1 MTRRITILGATGS
14 IGLSTADVI
23 LAHRERFAV
32 AAVVGGSNA
41 RTLAEV
47 AMRLGASFAA
57 LSEPAA
63 GAELKAALSG
73 TGIAAG
79 AGPDAVREA
88 VDLDADIVVAAIT
101 GTAGLMPTHR
111 ALQPGRRIALANK
124 ETLVAAGAP
133 FMRDARRV
141 GATILPVDSEHN
153 ALRQAL
159 GAGRLE
165 DVVSMTLTASGGP
178 FRTWTREKMAA
189 ATRLQASAHPVWS
202 MGAKI
207 NIDSASLMN
216 KGLELIEAHHLFG
229 LGSDRL
235 QVLVHPQSIIHGLVQ
250 WCDGAVTAG
259 LAAPDMRVPIAN
271 CLGEGD
277 RLTFPAQRLDLA
289 AIGSFTFEQ
298 PDETRFPCLR
308 LARQVLAEG
317 GAMPTVLNAANEVA
331 VHAFIAG
338 EIGFLDIPRIVESTC
353 ETCRLSRSGTL
364 SSVEEALAID
374 HEARQIARE
383 QLPRAA
389 RAAT

>member
-1 MTRRITILGATGS
+1 
-14 IGLSTADVI
+14 
-23 LAHRERFAV
+23 
-32 AAVVGGSNA
+32 
-41 RTLAEV
+41 
-47 AMRLGASFAA
+47 
-57 LSEPAA
+57 
-63 GAELKAALSG
+63 
-73 TGIAAG
+73 
-79 AGPDAVREA
+79 
-88 VDLDADIVVAAIT
+88 
-101 GTAGLMPTHR
+101 
-111 ALQPGRRIALANK
+111 
-124 ETLVAAGAP
+124 
-133 FMRDARRV
+133 
-141 GATILPVDSEHN
+141 
-153 ALRQAL
+153 
-159 GAGRLE
+159 
-165 DVVSMTLTASGGP
+165 
-178 FRTWTREKMAA
+178 
-189 ATRLQASAHPVWS
+189 
-202 MGAKI
+202 
-207 NIDSASLMN
+207 MN

-229 LGSDRL
+229 LGPDRL
-235 QVLVHPQSIIHGLVQ
+235 HVLVHPQSIIHGLVQ

>member
-1 MTRRITILGATGS
+1 
-14 IGLSTADVI
+14 
-23 LAHRERFAV
+23 
-32 AAVVGGSNA
+32 
-41 RTLAEV
+41 
-47 AMRLGASFAA
+47 

>member
-14 IGLSTADVI
+14 IGRSTADVI
-23 LAHRERFAV
+23 LAHRERFMV

-41 RTLAEV
+41 RALAEV
-47 AMRLGASFAA
+47 AQRLGAGFAA
-57 LSEPAA
+57 LSDPAA
-63 GAELKAALSG
+63 GGELKAALSG
-73 TGIAAG
+73 TEIPSG
-79 AGPDAVREA
+79 AGPVAVREA
-88 VDLDADIVVAAIT
+88 VEREADIVVAAIT
-101 GTAGLMPTHR
+101 GTAGLVPTHM

-124 ETLVAAGAP
+124 ETLVSAGGP
-133 FMRDARRV
+133 FMREARQI

-159 GAGRLE
+159 GAGRIE

-178 FRTWTREKMAA
+178 FRTWTRERMAA
-189 ATRLQASAHPVWS
+189 ATRAQASAHPVWS

-229 LGSDRL
+229 LAPD
-235 QVLVHPQSIIHGLVQ
+235 QMHVLVHPQSIIHGLVQ

-271 CLGEGD
+271 CLGED
-277 RLTFPAQRLDLA
+277 NRLPFPAQRLDLA

-298 PDETRFPCLR
+298 PDETRFPCLA

-331 VHAFIAG
+331 VQAFIAG
-338 EIGFLDIPRIVESTC
+338 QIGFLDIPRIVESTC
-353 ETCRLSRSGTL
+353 DMSRVSGRRTL
-364 SSVEEALAID
+364 GSIEEALAID

-389 RAAT
+389 FAAP